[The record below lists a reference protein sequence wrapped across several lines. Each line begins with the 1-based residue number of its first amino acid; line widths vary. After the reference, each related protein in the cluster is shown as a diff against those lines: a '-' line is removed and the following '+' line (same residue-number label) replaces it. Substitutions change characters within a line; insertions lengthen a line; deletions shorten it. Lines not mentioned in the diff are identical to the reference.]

1 MRSALGLARRAYFAD
16 EVPIGAVV
24 VIDGKIVGR
33 GYNQSIRKADPTAHA
48 EILAMRQAAHRI
60 GNYRLTSATLY
71 CTLEPCVMCAGALV
85 WARVQRLVYGA
96 RDRKAGALDSHLNLA
111 QAHFLNHHFEV
122 ISGFMQKESA
132 ELLKRFFD
140 AKRNNHT

>member
-24 VIDGKIVGR
+24 VVDGEIVGR
-33 GYNQSIRKADPTAHA
+33 GHNQSLRKADPTAHA
-48 EILAMRQAAHRI
+48 EILALRQAARRI
-60 GNYRLTSATLY
+60 GNYRLTSATVY

-96 RDRKAGALDSHLNLA
+96 RDAKTGALDSHLNLS
-111 QAHFLNHHFEV
+111 QADFLNHHFEV
-122 ISGFMQKESA
+122 ISGVMQKESA

-140 AKRNNHT
+140 AKRNHHS